1 MNKKFLVGLMVLG
14 LIGIFTSSAYAGTYE
29 NVTFTVHHTHCHP
42 DMNIDQC
49 IDRLTNSHAK
59 FADEFNKAIME
70 RDQYKLEI
78 MQLEHDHNK
87 QIIDMTNQYND
98 FKSKQACNIDDY
110 DMMKTDL
117 NSFRD
122 RLTLAE
128 DKVDGYEDAI
138 EYTHVETRQKLDAC
152 EVDLL
157 NLINDEVTYVQHED
171 ILHKFNKTDTST
183 NSTLLINEND
193 LLKKELSSM
202 KLYVTAQNELM
213 LEVIRIFNSNQTVN

>member
-1 MNKKFLVGLMVLG
+1 MKISHIVL
-14 LIGIFTSSAYAGTYE
+14 LSIIISISLTPAAYATTYT
-29 NVTFTVHHTHCHP
+29 NATFTISE
-42 DMNIDQC
+42 NICNTSRDVNSCISSIEQSHENNKRLDEDYSHYIMLHDQC
-49 IDRLTNSHAK
+49 HSDKTDI
-59 FADEFNKAIME
+59 
-70 RDQYKLEI
+70 
-78 MQLEHDHNK
+78 
-87 QIIDMTNQYND
+87 TNQYND

-110 DMMKTDL
+110 DMMQTDL

-171 ILHKFNKTDTST
+171 ILHKFNKTATST
-183 NSTLLINEND
+183 NSTLLTNENN
-193 LLKKELSSM
+193 LLKQELSSM

-213 LEVIRIFNSNQTVN
+213 LEVIRIFNSNQTSSIP